1 MLAFGFSEYHE
12 KFISSRER
20 KDEGERTNGTE
31 EGHGSPAT
39 GSWSGSGGGGGP
51 RVTESPGFF
60 WLGHRSL
67 TGHLR
72 DSSPSCYI
80 MGTSSDD
87 FSIDCLHV
95 GERENGWPFRG
106 ASAWAFTYAPGYAP
120 YHLSC
125 VERGMT
131 SSQGAIKRSGRNESA
146 PLFLPS
152 SIGGGAFDDL
162 GD

>member
-95 GERENGWPFRG
+95 GEREGGIGYLRSVPHV
-106 ASAWAFTYAPGYAP
+106 ADAPGART
-120 YHLSC
+120 
-125 VERGMT
+125 EDRE
-131 SSQGAIKRSGRNESA
+131 QGAGSRERIKDKG
-146 PLFLPS
+146 
-152 SIGGGAFDDL
+152 
-162 GD
+162 